1 MKPAA
6 ELIGKSDFARLRGVS
21 PAAVSK
27 AISSGRI
34 AAAVVTRGGRELLDL
49 AMATDLWQRNT
60 LAQEVSAVDPP
71 GDDVA
76 DLNTS
81 RRRLL
86 HHRATLAELEALQ
99 RRGELVP
106 VSEVRAEAFT
116 LARAVRDALLSLP
129 DRVAPLLAAT
139 ADPRQCHQLLTA
151 EITVAL
157 RSLAESS
164 HDLRR

>member
-1 MKPAA
+1 MKPAT
-6 ELIGKSDFARLRGVS
+6 ELISKSDFARLRGVS

-34 AAAVVTRGGRELLDL
+34 AAAVVTHGGRELLAL
-49 AMATDLWQRNT
+49 ALATDLWQRNT
-60 LAQEVSAVDPP
+60 LAQDVAAADPP

-86 HHRATLAELEALQ
+86 HHRATLAELEAMQ

-106 VSEVRAEAFT
+106 VSEVKAEAFS
-116 LARAVRDALLSLP
+116 LARAVRDALMGLP

-139 ADPRQCHQLLTA
+139 ADAAQCHRLLSE
-151 EITVAL
+151 EIRVAL
-157 RSLAESS
+157 RGLA
-164 HDLRR
+164 DG